1 MQYDL
6 NLRDYI
12 RIFQKRKWILILM
25 PVLAGLLGY
34 FLTPVPPTRYQA
46 HGQLKISRRAMPA
59 DAMMDAF
66 YYMEGGSRLDTHAE
80 VMLSREV
87 LKEVATRLGGLEE
100 RTDAQGNPV
109 PIPDDELAQR
119 RDWRGFIDAL
129 ENSMSVEIVPG
140 TSILRVTCTRPRED
154 EAVEWLNTLL
164 DTYAARN
171 AYEVNQAIIE
181 SKEFLEEQL
190 EATREN
196 LRDSEEELTEFLLEN
211 ADTVSLGPGEAERT
225 QERLEEVEQQ
235 LANHGVQLD
244 LIDQAIDTDTVASL
258 EILGRLVGED
268 PNANSLRLR
277 DELADLQQR
286 RQQLLV
292 HQTPRSPEVLDLN
305 QRIDANLEALKA
317 ALETQ
322 RDRLRAERDRLVSKL
337 GVLPA
342 NDVIRARLERNVE
355 VNTELY
361 NRISTEYLQA
371 QIRDVEKFQEVTI
384 IERAVG
390 ATEVTESGR
399 ASRGLIAAVIGL
411 LLGVIVALVV
421 ETLDTSIG
429 AIEDVEALL
438 NLPVIGIV
446 PPIDFDE
453 IRDAIRDVAADT
465 LEHPDA
471 DYLITL
477 VSHYDPRSPVSE
489 AYRALRTN
497 VDKARARVD
506 GKVMILTSSVLE
518 EGKTTT
524 SANLALTFA
533 QMGRRTLLVAAD
545 LRRPDLHRVYGIQK
559 EPGLADV
566 LTGSIPWDAATRGLS
581 DILLGELS
589 MEVVMLTPGM
599 DNLHILPS
607 GSNPL
612 NPAELLSSDATR
624 DLLDRLRDEFDII
637 IVDTPPV
644 IPVTDSAILAE
655 HCDGVVLVYEVGK
668 VGRDVL
674 KRAKSH
680 LDNVHADVWGIVMN
694 DVKAEAET
702 TLRDTDYYYRYR
714 YEDSDSAGGA
724 GSRFNIGARAARLF
738 GRSGSAD

>member
-34 FLTPVPPTRYQA
+34 FLTPVPPTLYEA
-46 HGQLKISRRAMPA
+46 SGQLKISRRTMPA

-66 YYMEGGSRLDTHAE
+66 YFMEGGSRLDTHAQ

-87 LKEVATRLGGLEE
+87 LKDVATELGVLTPQ
-100 RTDAQGNPV
+100 TDVEGTLTT
-109 PIPDDELAQR
+109 IPDSELAERQ
-119 RDWRGFIDAL
+119 DWQGFIASL
-129 ENSMSVEIVPG
+129 EGSMTVDIVPG
-140 TSILRVTCTRPRED
+140 TSILEVTCTRPRED
-154 EAVEWLNTLL
+154 QAVEWLNTLL

-171 AYEVNQAIIE
+171 AYEVNEAVIE

-190 EATREN
+190 EMTRAS
-196 LRDSEEELTEFLLEN
+196 LRDAEEELTDFLLEN
-211 ADTVSLGPGEAERT
+211 AEAVSLGPGEAGLT
-225 QERLEEVEQQ
+225 QEALEQTEQE
-235 LANHGVQLD
+235 LASLEVQLE
-244 LIDQAIDTDTVASL
+244 LIERAIETDTVANL

-268 PNANSLRLR
+268 QDPNALRLR
-277 DELADLQQR
+277 SELSTLQQE
-286 RQQLLV
+286 RQSLLLY
-292 HQTPRSPEVLDLN
+292 QNPGSPEVRDLDR
-305 QRIDANLEALKA
+305 RIDANLQALQA
-317 ALETQ
+317 ALEAQ
-322 RDRLRAERDRLVSKL
+322 RDQLLTERDRLQAKL
-337 GVLPA
+337 GVLPV
-342 NDVIRARLERNVE
+342 NDVVRARLERDVQ

-361 NRISTEYLQA
+361 NQLTTEYLQA
-371 QIRDVEKFQEVTI
+371 QIRDAERFQEVTV

-390 ATEVTESGR
+390 ATRVTESGR
-399 ASRGLIAAVIGL
+399 ISKGLVAALVGL
-411 LLGVIVALVV
+411 LLGVIVALLV

-429 AIEDVEALL
+429 AIEDVESLL
-438 NLPVIGIV
+438 NLPVIGII

-453 IRDAIRDVAADT
+453 IREAIRREAPEV
-465 LEHPDA
+465 LEHPDINH
-471 DYLITL
+471 LVNL
-477 VSHYDPRSPVSE
+477 VSHYDPRSPVAE

-497 VDKARARVD
+497 VDKARAGVD
-506 GKVMILTSSVLE
+506 GKVMIVTSSVLE

-533 QMGRRTLLVAAD
+533 QMGRKTLLVAAD
-545 LRRPDLHRVYGIQK
+545 LRRPDLHRIYGIRK

-566 LTGSIPWDAATRGLS
+566 LTGSMPWDAATRGLS

-589 MEVVMLTPGM
+589 MDVVMLTPGM

-624 DLLDRLRDEFDII
+624 DLIERLRDEFDII
-637 IVDTPPV
+637 IIDTPPV

-655 HCDGVVLVYEVGK
+655 HADGVVLVYEVGK

-702 TLRDTDYYYRYR
+702 TLRDTDYYYYHYR
-714 YEDSDSAGGA
+714 YEDSEPAK
-724 GSRFNIGARAARLF
+724 GSRLRLGERAARLF
-738 GRSGSAD
+738 RDSGS

>member
-1 MQYDL
+1 
-6 NLRDYI
+6 
-12 RIFQKRKWILILM
+12 
-25 PVLAGLLGY
+25 
-34 FLTPVPPTRYQA
+34 
-46 HGQLKISRRAMPA
+46 
-59 DAMMDAF
+59 
-66 YYMEGGSRLDTHAE
+66 
-80 VMLSREV
+80 
-87 LKEVATRLGGLEE
+87 
-100 RTDAQGNPV
+100 
-109 PIPDDELAQR
+109 
-119 RDWRGFIDAL
+119 
-129 ENSMSVEIVPG
+129 
-140 TSILRVTCTRPRED
+140 
-154 EAVEWLNTLL
+154 
-164 DTYAARN
+164 
-171 AYEVNQAIIE
+171 
-181 SKEFLEEQL
+181 
-190 EATREN
+190 
-196 LRDSEEELTEFLLEN
+196 
-211 ADTVSLGPGEAERT
+211 
-225 QERLEEVEQQ
+225 
-235 LANHGVQLD
+235 
-244 LIDQAIDTDTVASL
+244 
-258 EILGRLVGED
+258 
-268 PNANSLRLR
+268 
-277 DELADLQQR
+277 
-286 RQQLLV
+286 
-292 HQTPRSPEVLDLN
+292 
-305 QRIDANLEALKA
+305 
-317 ALETQ
+317 
-322 RDRLRAERDRLVSKL
+322 
-337 GVLPA
+337 
-342 NDVIRARLERNVE
+342 
-355 VNTELY
+355 
-361 NRISTEYLQA
+361 
-371 QIRDVEKFQEVTI
+371 
-384 IERAVG
+384 
-390 ATEVTESGR
+390 
-399 ASRGLIAAVIGL
+399 
-411 LLGVIVALVV
+411 
-421 ETLDTSIG
+421 
-429 AIEDVEALL
+429 
-438 NLPVIGIV
+438 VIGIV